1 MCRNPEP
8 RSRPQFGQI
17 SKLLDNNSQYLLS
30 WSDQQYN
37 EEGVLKLGFPLEASS
52 DLFNDLQTMYS

>member
-30 WSDQQYN
+30 WSDQQNN

-52 DLFNDLQTMYS
+52 GLFNDLQTMYS